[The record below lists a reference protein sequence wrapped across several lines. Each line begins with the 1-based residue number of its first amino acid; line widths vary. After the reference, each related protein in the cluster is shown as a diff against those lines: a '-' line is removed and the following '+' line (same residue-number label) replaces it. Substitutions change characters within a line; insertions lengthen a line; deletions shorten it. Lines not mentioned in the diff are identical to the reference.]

1 VLEWDLL
8 HGFRGHPRR
17 PNIHHTGNT
26 SKGPNMASNRL
37 GRRISA
43 AVGGAAILA
52 MIGFTAACSSES
64 EKAPET
70 STTTTTTTEASLT
83 PTEKKPNP
91 NGTNIF
97 TPPVV
102 APEQTVNPS
111 NR

>member
-1 VLEWDLL
+1 
-8 HGFRGHPRR
+8 
-17 PNIHHTGNT
+17 
-26 SKGPNMASNRL
+26 MASNRL
-37 GRRISA
+37 GHRISA

-70 STTTTTTTEASLT
+70 SPTTTSTTEPSLT

-91 NGTNIF
+91 SGTNIF

-102 APEQTVNPS
+102 APELTLNPE
-111 NR
+111 RR